1 MTKTYGMKTTS
12 LLQGIEI
19 TQKDLDFLCS
29 LAEDPDESFP
39 IKDAVEYS
47 FAIVAL
53 TQQLDYMREEISHNE
68 LTEDEDLITLTKEQL
83 LTLHKLSDAVEDAI
97 GRLRLCGIS
106 LKQN

>member
-1 MTKTYGMKTTS
+1 MKISS

-53 TQQLDYMREEISHNE
+53 TQQLDYMMDEISHND
-68 LTEDEDLITLTKEQL
+68 LTEDAELVKLTKEQL
-83 LTLHKLSDAVEDAI
+83 LTLNKLSDAVEDAL